1 MYTIFFVVVD
11 QVRSTFTV
19 LFLYN
24 RISSRGGGGFQRC
37 WASHTCAVDG
47 QKKRHTR
54 AGEEADKINPK
65 FVSINPS
72 RVPLSFSHLKRKA
85 IIHTQTNART
95 GEEEKI
101 RRNGFLLKISKKKSC
116 YFDTTIQSSF
126 LSCWKLGNESVLLYF

>member
-1 MYTIFFVVVD
+1 
-11 QVRSTFTV
+11 
-19 LFLYN
+19 
-24 RISSRGGGGFQRC
+24 
-37 WASHTCAVDG
+37 VDG

-126 LSCWKLGNESVLLYF
+126 LSCWKLGNESVLLYFYGKEI

>member
-1 MYTIFFVVVD
+1 LLGFTHM
-11 QVRSTFTV
+11 RSGWSEKTTHSG
-19 LFLYN
+19 
-24 RISSRGGGGFQRC
+24 RRRGGQNK
-37 WASHTCAVDG
+37 S
-47 QKKRHTR
+47 
-54 AGEEADKINPK
+54 KICFNQP
-65 FVSINPS
+65 IPC
-72 RVPLSFSHLKRKA
+72 PLSFSHLKRKA